1 MTLRLGLVGFGKM
14 GQAMV
19 QAWQD
24 KNLIS
29 SIDIL
34 DPNISSSAVTNIK
47 NAKHFSDQGEFLSHA
62 PQWDVLILA
71 VKPQTLDDLF
81 GVAPTLPAHLLVVSI
96 LAGKTIADLAQK
108 FGSAQPVVRTM
119 PNTPAAIGKGMS
131 VAISNKFVND
141 AQRDMVRDMM
151 SPLGVFSWTGNED
164 NMDAI
169 TALSGSGP
177 AYVFYMIECLAKAG
191 VNAGLEPDFA
201 MTLARQTVIGAA
213 ALAEVEH
220 ATPVDVLRSN
230 VTSPNGTTAA
240 GLAVLMDG
248 KFQDIVAKTI
258 ARAMARSKELSSS

>member
-19 QAWQD
+19 QAWQG

-71 VKPQTLDDLF
+71 VKPQTLDGLF
-81 GVAPTLPAHLLVVSI
+81 EDAPTLRPHLLVVSI
-96 LAGKTIADLAQK
+96 LAGKTIADLSQK
-108 FGSAQPVVRTM
+108 FGAQQPIIRAM
-119 PNTPAAIGKGMS
+119 PNTPASIGKGMS
-131 VAISNKFVND
+131 VAIANKYVSNTQRSM
-141 AQRDMVRDMM
+141 AQDMM
-151 SPLGVFSWTGNED
+151 SALGVFSWANHEGD
-164 NMDAI
+164 MDAI

-177 AYVFYMIECLAKAG
+177 SYIFYMIECMAKAG
-191 VNAGLEPDFA
+191 VDAGLRSDLA

-213 ALAEVEH
+213 GLAEVEKD
-220 ATPVDVLRSN
+220 TPVDVLRQN

-248 KFQDIVAKTI
+248 KFQDIMTKTI
-258 ARAMARSKELSSS
+258 ARAMSRSKELSSS